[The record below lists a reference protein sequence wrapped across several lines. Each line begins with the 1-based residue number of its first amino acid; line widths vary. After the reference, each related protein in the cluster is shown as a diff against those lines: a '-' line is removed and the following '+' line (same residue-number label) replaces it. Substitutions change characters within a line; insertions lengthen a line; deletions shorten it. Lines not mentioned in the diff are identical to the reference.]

1 MDDFFTKQL
10 SCKLCESEFEA
21 LVARKSKQPVLK
33 ADSDF
38 CTHYEREIPFY
49 YNIFV
54 CPRCSYAFLE
64 SFKKPTD
71 QIQEKLKNNLKPL
84 EGDFSG
90 RRDHDLAEKA
100 FLQVIEVA
108 KLQREG
114 DTVLAS
120 LYLQLAWIYRFRGDE
135 ESEKA
140 MLEEALNYYADV
152 YEKSDLEDV
161 SKVLFLLGELNRRLG
176 RAKEAVFWF
185 SKVANDEACSE
196 AMRHRARQAWQGL
209 RR

>member
-1 MDDFFTKQL
+1 MDDFYTKQQ
-10 SCKLCESEFEA
+10 SCKLCSCEFET

-33 ADSDF
+33 TDSDF
-38 CTHYEREIPFY
+38 CTYYERETPFY

-54 CPRCSYAFLE
+54 CPRCSYAFLD
-64 SFKKPTD
+64 SFKKPGD
-71 QIQEKLKNNLKPL
+71 KVQEKLKNNLKPL
-84 EGDFSG
+84 EDDFSG
-90 RRDHDLAEKA
+90 RRDHELAEKA
-100 FLQVIEVA
+100 FLQAIEVA

-120 LYLQLAWIYRFRGDE
+120 LYLQLAWIYRFRGEE

-140 MLEEALNYYADV
+140 MLEEALSYYVEV

-161 SKVLFLLGELNRRLG
+161 SKVLYLLGELNRRLD

-185 SKVANDEACSE
+185 SKVANDEACNE
-196 AMRHRARQAWQGL
+196 AMRHRARQAWQSL